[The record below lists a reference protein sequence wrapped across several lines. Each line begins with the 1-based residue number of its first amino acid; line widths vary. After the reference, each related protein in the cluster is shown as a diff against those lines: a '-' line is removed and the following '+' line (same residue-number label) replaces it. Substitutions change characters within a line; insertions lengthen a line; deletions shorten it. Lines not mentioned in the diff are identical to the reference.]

1 MCIIIGGGESLLQ
14 DVSLNF
20 RYQHKHQHQRQQPQT
35 PTIGSLPFPHRRCDH
50 GRPRQRRRHR
60 QLPTFTKPDRSTPRK
75 LHQEVEEQRR
85 LLLWNSQRRDRRGT
99 PNNQHQPSSSTKT
112 RIKNLGRTYDCRPRP
127 DSKGR
132 VGRKECHFFSFC
144 GDLDDEIEFEL
155 AQEEAD
161 DKDYNQ

>member
-1 MCIIIGGGESLLQ
+1 MCHSTS
-14 DVSLNF
+14 DTSTNTNTNVNSRKRRPSTVSPFLIAAEIMGDLASEDDIDNC
-20 RYQHKHQHQRQQPQT
+20 QHSRNQT
-35 PTIGSLPFPHRRCDH
+35 EA
-50 GRPRQRRRHR
+50 RPA
-60 QLPTFTKPDRSTPRK
+60 TFTKK
-75 LHQEVEEQRR
+75 LKNNVDFYYGTLNDEIEEEGRR
-85 LLLWNSQRRDRRGT
+85 T
-99 PNNQHQPSSSTKT
+99 NQYQPSSSTKT
-112 RIKNLGRTYDCRPRP
+112 RTKNLGRTYDCRPRP